1 MKDMYLTP
9 HFSLEEF
16 TRSSTASAKGID
28 NSLNPSR
35 ADHRQV
41 IENIKNLCEQV
52 LEPLR
57 QHFGQPVVI
66 SSGYRCPT
74 LNRAVGGAKTSQH
87 MTGEAADIRV
97 PDNATGMKW
106 FAWMME
112 HLEFDQLIKEH
123 ATRASPTFWIHVSLN
138 ANGRQRQHVIC
149 NLIKNQ
155 TS

>member
-52 LEPLR
+52 LEP
-57 QHFGQPVVI
+57 
-66 SSGYRCPT
+66 
-74 LNRAVGGAKTSQH
+74 
-87 MTGEAADIRV
+87 
-97 PDNATGMKW
+97 
-106 FAWMME
+106 
-112 HLEFDQLIKEH
+112 
-123 ATRASPTFWIHVSLN
+123 
-138 ANGRQRQHVIC
+138 
-149 NLIKNQ
+149 
-155 TS
+155 